1 MAKIGVNIMELIFYF
16 SYYFGQITPIFILV
30 AYFLINRHFKT
41 TATKVLFSS
50 QLLVVI
56 LYISLFFIP
65 GPLANHTQNGEIFK
79 PSELYTIIFSAM
91 HYLRFIPIIAL
102 LVFALKLN
110 KPENN
115 N

>member
-1 MAKIGVNIMELIFYF
+1 MELLFYLGYHF
-16 SYYFGQITPIFILV
+16 AQITPIFILV
-30 AYFLINRHFKT
+30 TYFLINRHFKT
-41 TATKVLFSS
+41 TVTKVLFFS

-65 GPLANHTQNGEIFK
+65 GSLANHTQNGEIFK
-79 PSELYTIIFSAM
+79 PSELYTVIFSAV

-110 KPENN
+110 KLENN